1 MARRKPRVY
10 WVHWHAEEAKQRA
23 APLRAAGYAVDCGPI
38 DPDVVRKLRRE
49 PPLAVVIDLSRL
61 PSHGRDVGLGL
72 RTFKTTR
79 QVPLVFVDGPRDKV
93 DRIRKLLP
101 DAVFTS
107 RGRIRTSLERAISN
121 PPADPLVPRSS
132 MEGYSGVPLAKKLG
146 IKPGFVVGL
155 VDAPAALEKSLGTL
169 PRGVTVR
176 RQPRGRRDLTI
187 WFNTSRKGLERRMPR
202 MTAFAASAGLWIAW
216 PKKTSGVPSD
226 LTQQIVRDAGLAA
239 GIVDF
244 KICAIDA
251 TWSGL
256 RFSERKKR

>member
-10 WVHWHAEEAKQRA
+10 WVHWKAEETHQRA
-23 APLRAAGYAVDCGPI
+23 APLRAAGFAIDGGPV
-38 DPDVVRKLRRE
+38 DPDVLRKLRRE
-49 PPLAVVIDLSRL
+49 PPSAVVIDLSRL

-72 RTFKTTR
+72 RGIKATR
-79 QVPLVFVDGPRDKV
+79 HVPLVFVDGPRDKV

-101 DAVFTS
+101 DAVYTS
-107 RGRIRTSLERAISN
+107 RGRIRTSLERAIAR
-121 PPADPLVPRSS
+121 PPASPVVPQSS

-146 IKPGFVVGL
+146 IKPGFAVGL
-155 VDAPAALEKSLGTL
+155 VDAPEAFEKGLGSL
-169 PRGVTVR
+169 PRGVTLR

-187 WFNTSRKGLERRMPR
+187 WFNTSRKALERRMPR
-202 MTAFAASAGLWIAW
+202 MTAFAANAGLWIAW
-216 PKKTSGVPSD
+216 PKKASGVPSD

-256 RFSERKKR
+256 RFSERKP